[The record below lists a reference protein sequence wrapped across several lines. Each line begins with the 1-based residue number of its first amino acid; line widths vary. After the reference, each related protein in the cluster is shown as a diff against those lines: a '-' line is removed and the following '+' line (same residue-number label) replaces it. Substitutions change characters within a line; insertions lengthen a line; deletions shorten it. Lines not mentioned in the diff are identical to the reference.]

1 MKHSLKITI
10 ILVIMFFL
18 AHMIG
23 LYIVHSYVGK
33 AFPFNVEK
41 PKLEKETAYI
51 PIIITMF
58 IATMLALL
66 LIRLRAFNLWK
77 LWFFLA
83 VTFCLTI
90 SFGAF
95 IGQFGLILALL
106 FAYFKVFRQN
116 VYLHNIGELFLYG
129 GLIAFFAEAFS
140 ILSAYILLVAIS
152 IYDWYAVNKSKH
164 MIKMAK
170 FQSDAKV
177 FAGLFVPYK
186 VQKGETKLITGKP
199 VGKKVSKDTG
209 TNAILGGGDIGFTLL
224 MSAAVMLEFNSVAKA
239 IIVSLFSTLSLA
251 FLFYI
256 AEKNKFYPAMPFLT
270 AGVTIGM
277 IVMSFI

>member
-23 LYIVHSYVGK
+23 LYVVHSYVGK

-95 IGQFGLILALL
+95 IGQFGLILALF

-129 GLIAFFAEAFS
+129 GLIAFFAESFS